1 MAATENRGTIRSL
14 KRDLAMQQARQQL
27 GDIRNLEYKLNGL
40 SASQVLQRQ
49 QLGLTNSQQFEASR
63 SLVNIIRANVFTLFN
78 GIVGGSFL
86 VLLILGQWKDALF
99 GITVV
104 VNVLI
109 GVGQEF
115 RSKRALDKLAL
126 LNAPMARVRRNGE
139 IAQIKISDVV
149 LDDLLELRAGDQ
161 LVADALVIDANLLEA
176 DESLLTGEADPVEK
190 TSHDSLLSGSCIV
203 AGRGAARVVKVG
215 SETYASKITL
225 EARRFSLVNSELR
238 NALRTVIFW
247 ISIAL
252 LPIVAIVVWGQI
264 QALGGWHAVASGQS
278 TVAVLVSSIASIVSM
293 VPQGLVLITS
303 VAFALAA
310 IKLAGRNVLIQ
321 ELPAVESLARVD
333 VICFDKTGTLTQGEV
348 EFGSA
353 IELAANQPSKI
364 EWQDALAHFGA
375 DPDANATVR
384 CLRELFAVRHD
395 LAVASQVPFSSLR
408 KWSAFSFENAG
419 AKTEHW
425 LLGAPEMLLLDHS
438 DSHLETLAKAQS
450 LASLGHRVLV
460 LASSDSAAALT
471 DQIPDRLVPRVLIT
485 IDEAIRPDAIDT
497 LSYFR
502 EQGVSIRVISGDNP
516 STVAAVA
523 KQAGIVDFGI
533 DEGAIAVDGR
543 NLPTDPTE
551 LAKLLETHFVFG
563 RVTPEQKRNMVIAL
577 QSMGHVVA
585 MTGDGVN
592 DALALKR
599 ADLGIAMGSGSA
611 ATKAVARIILLDG
624 KFSSL
629 PGVVAEGRKVIAN
642 IERITR
648 LFLTK
653 TTWAM
658 TLAITFGLLLWRFP
672 YLPRQLSALDGFTI
686 GLPSFALALLPNKQ
700 RYLPGFLGRTLR
712 FTIPS
717 GLIIGGAVI
726 WLAAMLQGETVLP
739 VAQTSVSLLLSV
751 AGLWVIATLS
761 RPFDKWR
768 IAIVVSSYLLFAL
781 VFCIPFVAAFF
792 GFVWL
797 SPQQLIEPLGISLIA
812 CFGIEIAHRWAN
824 RNR

>member
-1 MAATENRGTIRSL
+1 MAANNEDRGSL
-14 KRDLAMQQARQQL
+14 KAAKQELALSQARAQL
-27 GDIRNLEYKLNGL
+27 APLSHAEHSANGL
-40 SASQVLQRQ
+40 TAAEVLQRQ
-49 QLGLTNSQQFEASR
+49 QLGLTNSQQLEASR

-99 GITVV
+99 GITVM
-104 VNVLI
+104 VNVFI

-126 LNAPMARVRRNGE
+126 LNAPLARVRRNGE
-139 IAQIKISDVV
+139 ITQIKITDVV
-149 LDDLLELRAGDQ
+149 ADDLLELRAGDQ
-161 LVADALVIDANLLEA
+161 VVADAVIIDAAGLEA
-176 DESLLTGEADPVEK
+176 DESLLTGEVDPVTK
-190 TSHDSLLSGSCIV
+190 KPHDSLLSGSGIV
-203 AGRGAARVVKVG
+203 AGKGTARVVKIG

-252 LPIVAIVVWGQI
+252 LPIVAVVVWGQI
-264 QALGGWHAVASGQS
+264 QALGGWHSVTSGKT
-278 TVAVLVSSIASIVSM
+278 TVEVLVSSIASIVSM

-303 VAFALAA
+303 VAFAIAA
-310 IKLAGRNVLIQ
+310 IKLARQNVLVQ

-333 VICFDKTGTLTQGEV
+333 VICFDKTGTLTKGEV
-348 EFGSA
+348 QFGQA
-353 IELAANQPSKI
+353 IDLNPAGTFD
-364 EWQDALAHFGA
+364 WQNVLAHFGA
-375 DPDANATVR
+375 NADANATTM
-384 CLRELFAVRHD
+384 CLRPHFKITTALAVR
-395 LAVASQVPFSSLR
+395 SEVPFSSVL
-408 KWSAFSFENAG
+408 KWSGFTFDFGSKLES
-419 AKTEHW
+419 W
-425 LLGAPEMLLLDHS
+425 ILGAPEMVLTSTNQNHA
-438 DSHLETLAKAQS
+438 EALAKAQE
-450 LASLGHRVLV
+450 LAELGHRVLV
-460 LASSDSAAALT
+460 LAQSEASQALKEQLPT
-471 DQIPDRLVPRVLIT
+471 DLVPAVLIT
-485 IDEAIRPDAIDT
+485 IDEAIRPDAHDT
-497 LSYFR
+497 LRYFN

-523 KQAGIVDFGI
+523 RQAGLSDFGPAA
-533 DEGAIAVDGR
+533 DSKAFDGR
-543 NLPTDPTE
+543 DLPENIDE
-551 LAKLLETHFVFG
+551 LAKLLESHFVFG

-577 QSMGHVVA
+577 QSKGHVVA

-642 IERITR
+642 IERIAR

-658 TLAITFGLLLWRFP
+658 TLAVTFGLLLWRFP
-672 YLPRQLSALDGFTI
+672 YLPRQLSAIDGFTI

-700 RYLPGFLGRTLR
+700 RYLSGFLGRTLR

-717 GLIIGGAVI
+717 GLVIGGSVI
-726 WLAAMLQGETVLP
+726 WLSAILPNAGQLQTS
-739 VAQTSVSLLLSV
+739 QTSVSLLLSIS
-751 AGLWVIATLS
+751 GLWVIVTLS

-768 IAIVVSSYLLFAL
+768 TAIVAASYLLFAI
-781 VFCIPFVAAFF
+781 VFCVPFVAQFF
-792 GFVWL
+792 GFDWL
-797 SPQQLIEPLGISLIA
+797 TLDQLAAPLGISMLACAGVELI
-812 CFGIEIAHRWAN
+812 HRWVN
-824 RNR
+824 RKTH

>member
-1 MAATENRGTIRSL
+1 MCIRD
-14 KRDLAMQQARQQL
+14 R
-27 GDIRNLEYKLNGL
+27 
-40 SASQVLQRQ
+40 
-49 QLGLTNSQQFEASR
+49 
-63 SLVNIIRANVFTLFN
+63 
-78 GIVGGSFL
+78 
-86 VLLILGQWKDALF
+86 
-99 GITVV
+99 
-104 VNVLI
+104 
-109 GVGQEF
+109 
-115 RSKRALDKLAL
+115 

-139 IAQIKISDVV
+139 IAHIKLSDVV

-161 LVADALVIDANLLEA
+161 VVADALVIDANSLEA

-190 TSHDSLLSGSCIV
+190 AAHDSLLSGSGIV
-203 AGRGAARVVKVG
+203 AGLGTARVVKIG

-264 QALGGWHAVASGQS
+264 QALGGWQAVASGQT

-303 VAFALAA
+303 VAFAIAA
-310 IKLAGRNVLIQ
+310 IKLASKNVLVQ

-333 VICFDKTGTLTQGEV
+333 VICFDKTGTLTLGEV
-348 EFGSA
+348 RFGSA
-353 IELAANQPSKI
+353 IVLIASQPSKNN
-364 EWQDALAHFGA
+364 WQDALAHFGA

-384 CLRELFAVRHD
+384 CLREPFAVRHD
-395 LAVASQVPFSSLR
+395 LAAASQVPFSSLR
-408 KWSAFSFENAG
+408 KWSAFSFETAG
-419 AKTEHW
+419 ATPEHW
-425 LLGAPEMLLLDHS
+425 LLGAPEMLLLGRS
-438 DSHLETLAKAQS
+438 ESHMEALAQAQE

-460 LASSDSAAALT
+460 LASSDSAVALT
-471 DQIPDRLVPRVLIT
+471 DQIPDPLVPRALIT
-485 IDEAIRPDAIDT
+485 IDEAIRPDAHET
-497 LSYFR
+497 LNYFR
-502 EQGVSIRVISGDNP
+502 DQGVSIRVISGDNP

-523 KQAGIVDFGI
+523 RQAGIVDFGT
-533 DEGAIAVDGR
+533 DPSATAVDGR
-543 NLPTDPTE
+543 NLPTDPAE
-551 LAKLLETHFVFG
+551 LAKLLETHFVYG

-642 IERITR
+642 IERIAR

-672 YLPRQLSALDGFTI
+672 YLPRQLSAIDGFTI

-717 GLIIGGAVI
+717 GLIVGGSVI
-726 WLAAMLQGETVLP
+726 WLSATLQNEPVLA
-739 VAQTSVSLLLSV
+739 VAQTSVSLLLSIT
-751 AGLWVIATLS
+751 GLWVIVTLS
-761 RPFDKWR
+761 RPFEKWR
-768 IAIVVSSYLLFAL
+768 IAIVAASYLLFAL
-781 VFCIPFVAAFF
+781 VFCVPMVAAFF

-797 SPQQLIEPLGISLIA
+797 TTQQLIEPLGISLLA
-812 CFGIEIAHRWAN
+812 CAGIELTHRWAH
-824 RNR
+824 RNSR